1 MAVNQENSEN
11 SLENDQENSVRLTM
25 TTNSH
30 LHHLYLGRGLDAA
43 LANLD

>member
-11 SLENDQENSVRLTM
+11 SLENDQVNSVRL

-43 LANLD
+43 LANRD